1 MGSLNN
7 MSYVYFI
14 LDPINSCVKIGK
26 SNNVKSRISELQTG
40 NPNELKLLA
49 TVSCHD
55 ESAAFKFESKLHTS
69 FSNLY
74 LRGEWFKYDGS
85 LEKYISETFKTF
97 SKGELRSKKTR
108 ESLTIP
114 TLFENQDTKFDVNMF
129 PRCFFYPDKPAQ
141 IMANYEDAQKLTVPW
156 RTMEFP
162 TGGKQML
169 IGPDGKLWSDKVNRV
184 FISGKKHQENL
195 DFNNFSKS
203 KNSEHDRL
211 RAFYE

>member
-26 SNNVKSRISELQTG
+26 SNDVKSRIRDLQIG

-55 ESAAFKFESKLHTS
+55 ESAAFKFESKLHANYS
-69 FSNLY
+69 HLY
-74 LRGEWFKYDGS
+74 MRGEWFKYEDS
-85 LEKYISETFKTF
+85 LEKYVLETFESF

-108 ESLTIP
+108 ESLVIP
-114 TLFENQDTKFDVNMF
+114 TLFENQNTKFNVDTF

-141 IMANYEDAQKLTVPW
+141 IMTNYEDAQKLTVPW

-169 IGPDGKLWSDKVNRV
+169 IDSNGKLLSDKVNRV
-184 FISGKKHQENL
+184 FISGRKHQENL
-195 DFNNFSKS
+195 EFNNFLKS

-211 RAFYE
+211 NAFYE